1 MAPESPLPM
10 QLKSQH
16 GLMTLRK
23 AVASDGKHMWQCAK
37 DTQILDPNSGYMYN
51 LYCRQFADSCLVAVN
66 DKDEMVGYV
75 VAHHLPKKTDT
86 LFVWQ
91 IGVHPDYQHGG
102 IGIAMLS
109 ALVEDVEASFL
120 QASVTP
126 SNAKGNNLFQK
137 YAKSHQSE
145 FTRTKDWMGDAD
157 FSEAEPK
164 PAEHLY
170 DIGPIHGKHR
180 DATGSFPIGPSKD
193 LLAGIELLDNDHELG
208 PFRSYYG
215 KHNKDSEHV
224 HLQNNPD
231 LVKLITKES
240 NARSYVRK
248 FPFIVQK
255 AEGCTLTDVD
265 GNRFLDF
272 LGCAGTLAL
281 GHNHPVQIN
290 AMMRVMKAKYPLQVL
305 DMATTPK
312 AEFMSELFQFLPSGM
327 SEDFRVQFCGGS
339 GSDAVD
345 AAVKVCKTATGRGT
359 VLCFHG
365 AYHGH
370 GQGPLAMMGN
380 LGSKGPV
387 QGLMPGV
394 GFLPF
399 PNNYR
404 QPFGLA
410 TGEGGEGDKAVLKYI
425 EHLLKDDESGVT
437 KPACVVLEVVQ
448 GEGGLNAMSNW
459 ALRELRRITAENDI
473 PLICDEIQSG
483 FCRSGQKFAF
493 EHSGIIPDVVC
504 LSKAIGGSQPMAC
517 IVYNKKLDTWGPGAH
532 TGTFRGN
539 GLAFAAGA
547 ATLRHMRENKMWEVA
562 EAKGQ
567 LIKSLLSGKSKYIGD
582 IRGFGLMLGIEFV
595 DPAKVE
601 KDGKDMR
608 SSSGGALCGQVQVE
622 CLKRGL
628 IIEKGGRGGA
638 VLRPLPPLI
647 VTEAEIR
654 QACAIILEAVTAA
667 ALKVGLR

>member
-1 MAPESPLPM
+1 
-10 QLKSQH
+10 
-16 GLMTLRK
+16 
-23 AVASDGKHMWQCAK
+23 V
-37 DTQILDPNSGYMYN
+37 
-51 LYCRQFADSCLVAVN
+51 
-66 DKDEMVGYV
+66 
-75 VAHHLPKKTDT
+75 
-86 LFVWQ
+86 
-91 IGVHPDYQHGG
+91 
-102 IGIAMLS
+102 
-109 ALVEDVEASFL
+109 
-120 QASVTP
+120 
-126 SNAKGNNLFQK
+126 
-137 YAKSHQSE
+137 
-145 FTRTKDWMGDAD
+145 FTRTKDWMADGD

-180 DATGSFPIGPSKD
+180 DETGSFHIGPSEQ
-193 LLAGIELLDNDHELG
+193 LLRGIELVDNDPVLG
-208 PFRSYYG
+208 PFRSYIG
-215 KHNKDSEHV
+215 KHNDHSDLV
-224 HLQNNPD
+224 HLSENPD
-231 LVKLITKES
+231 LVALVKKES

-281 GHNHPVQIN
+281 GHNHPIQTA
-290 AMMRVMKAKYPLQVL
+290 AMMRVMKAKMPLQIL
-305 DMATTPK
+305 DMASAPK
-312 AEFMSELFQFLPSGM
+312 TEFMSELFQFLPVGM

-345 AAVKVCKTATGRGT
+345 AAVKVCKTATGRAT

-410 TGEGGEGDKAVLKYI
+410 TGEGGEGDRAVLKYI
-425 EHLLKDDESGVT
+425 EHMLNDDESGVT
-437 KPACVVLEVVQ
+437 KPACIVLEVVQ

-459 ALRELRRITAENDI
+459 ALQELRRITAENDI

-493 EHSGIIPDVVC
+493 EHSGIVPDVVC

-539 GLAFAAGA
+539 GLAFASGA
-547 ATLRHMRENKMWEVA
+547 ATLRYMRENKLWEQA

-567 LIKSLLSGKSKYIGD
+567 LLKSLLLGKSPYIGD
-582 IRGFGLMLGIEFV
+582 IRGYGLMLGVEFI
-595 DPAKVE
+595 DPAK
-601 KDGKDMR
+601 KCLDGNR
-608 SSSGGALCGQVQVE
+608 SSSGGAICGQVQVE

-628 IIEKGGRGGA
+628 IIEKGGRGGS

-647 VTEAEIR
+647 VTDAEIR
-654 QACAIILEAVTAA
+654 QAAGIILEAIAAA
-667 ALKVGLR
+667 ALKIGC